1 MKALPS
7 WWSPPGWASA
17 RRKPPRLPLAF
28 TLGTTL
34 LLLLVPVLLLRQR
47 PRPQALGLEKLMA
60 SVSLLQ
66 SFRPTP
72 DRPVPELWRQRLG
85 GETAERLWRLQTRS
99 WWQFWDGQSTGPPF
113 LALSSRGL
121 PLASLQALPV
131 PPLRVG
137 DLAILAPDPLSRQL
151 LSDRLRPQVRPSPGL
166 RLRCLPRLERD
177 QAVFWRPTALGAL
190 LGPLAPFLQDVQE
203 GCLSL
208 SLQSDG
214 LTWTGEA
221 ASIEGMLLEAPQS
234 GADAPVMP
242 QFSPSATAP
251 LLELQGTSLERLLAG
266 LLARELIRQPLAERY
281 GFGPDQ
287 RALLRQTPFR
297 LVLRPLAQGPF
308 QASMEL
314 TVLMGG
320 NEREWKAVLARLA
333 GNLQKEGLRLVSSP
347 PSSAAPHMAPA
358 ARGAAAGSSPSG
370 PSPALKGAAAAPPA
384 PETPTPGT
392 PAPETSA
399 PGAPLSA
406 DQASKQGQ
414 AFSPWPKALW
424 ARADGVVVGGWQRR
438 SVGGANDQ
446 ITFFLGPK
454 AAQPPPLLVSNLP
467 DRGGMRLS
475 LRPQDLAQRGLLPEE
490 LPELVKRSAW
500 LWVSSEPFAGFG
512 REAPLSQLQGSLLLR
527 P

>member
-7 WWSPPGWASA
+7 WWRPPGWASA
-17 RRKPPRLPLAF
+17 RRKPPRVPLAF

-34 LLLLVPVLLLRQR
+34 LLLLVPALLLRQQ

-66 SFRPTP
+66 SFRATP

-85 GETAERLWRLQTRS
+85 GEPAERLWRLQTRS
-99 WWQFWDGQSTGPPF
+99 WWQFWDGQSSGPPF
-113 LALSSRGL
+113 LALSARGL

-234 GADAPVMP
+234 AADAPVVP
-242 QFSPSATAP
+242 RFSPSASAP

-320 NEREWKAVLARLA
+320 NERDWKAVLARLA
-333 GNLQKEGLRLVSSP
+333 GNLQKEGLRLLSSS
-347 PSSAAPHMAPA
+347 PSSAPSAAVEGAPA
-358 ARGAAAGSSPSG
+358 AT
-370 PSPALKGAAAAPPA
+370 PPA
-384 PETPTPGT
+384 PLTPSPSAPAPGT
-392 PAPETSA
+392 PAPGALLPPGQA
-399 PGAPLSA
+399 PNRGPALSA
-406 DQASKQGQ
+406 
-414 AFSPWPKALW
+414 WPTALW

-438 SVGGANDQ
+438 SLGGANDQ

-454 AAQPPPLLVSNLP
+454 AAQPPPLLVSDLP
-467 DRGGMRLS
+467 ERGGMRLT
-475 LRPQDLAQRGLLPEE
+475 LRPRDLAQRGLLPEE
-490 LPELVKRSAW
+490 LPEVVKRSAW
-500 LWVSSEPFAGFG
+500 LWVSSEPFAGLG
-512 REAPLSQLQGSLLLR
+512 REAPLSQLQGRLSLR